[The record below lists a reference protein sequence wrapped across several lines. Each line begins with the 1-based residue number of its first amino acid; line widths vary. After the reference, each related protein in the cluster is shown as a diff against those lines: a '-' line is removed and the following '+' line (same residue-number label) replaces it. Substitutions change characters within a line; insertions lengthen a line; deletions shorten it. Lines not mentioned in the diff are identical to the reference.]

1 MVLQDRAV
9 IRRDGEL
16 PFYSFKRSGLN
27 QASTFTRD
35 FRVTP
40 EIKKNFRDRAV
51 RAVRGLEKERSSF
64 GYINDGSG
72 KRYRAGVFFLLAG
85 DLKRANE
92 TFDWFYEEFPDDIG
106 EPVFHLYS
114 SLAAHRQGDLVKA
127 RMRLL
132 DTMLSNIFML
142 PHLVGQRLNAPDI
155 WCQSNRHQESYL
167 LEVEEFLQEPT
178 CEERLWI
185 ASELKSST
193 FVTLKDGYL
202 ATFAELKDER
212 DIPKRMSI
220 LGKWQSLQAEHL
232 GNGS

>member
-1 MVLQDRAV
+1 MVRAIMVLQDRAV
-9 IRRDGEL
+9 IRRDGEF

-167 LEVEEFLQEPT
+167 LEVE
-178 CEERLWI
+178 
-185 ASELKSST
+185 
-193 FVTLKDGYL
+193 
-202 ATFAELKDER
+202 
-212 DIPKRMSI
+212 
-220 LGKWQSLQAEHL
+220 
-232 GNGS
+232 